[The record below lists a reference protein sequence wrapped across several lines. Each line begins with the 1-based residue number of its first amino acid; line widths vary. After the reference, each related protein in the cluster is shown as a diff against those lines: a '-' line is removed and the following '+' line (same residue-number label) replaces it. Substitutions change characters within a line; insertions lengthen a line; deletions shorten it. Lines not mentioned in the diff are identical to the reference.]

1 VNDDLITSFLAA
13 AVRVATP
20 LLLAALGETLA
31 ERGGVINLGIE
42 GAMLTGALGAAI
54 GATAAG
60 PWAGVM
66 VAIAAGTLVAGG
78 FALIAIRTGA
88 DQIITGTA
96 ITLGSVGLTGAVYRR
111 TYGPTGVGLSLPTFP
126 VAPIPGIS
134 SIPWVGQALFQQSVL
149 TYAGYLAVPLLWWLI
164 YRTPWGLRLR
174 ACGES
179 ATDARAAGVNVERT
193 RTIGTLIGGSFAGL
207 AGASL
212 VLAQVGTFA
221 EKMTAGRGFIAIAI
235 VVLGAWNPVRVFG
248 AALFFGAA
256 MALQFLFQSLQ
267 VGIPY
272 QLFLALP
279 YLLTLLVLAGAVG
292 RTRGPAEL
300 NRSPQGQDRS

>member
-1 VNDDLITSFLAA
+1 V
-13 AVRVATP
+13 VPVP
-20 LLLAALGETLA
+20 
-31 ERGGVINLGIE
+31 
-42 GAMLTGALGAAI
+42 
-54 GATAAG
+54 
-60 PWAGVM
+60 
-66 VAIAAGTLVAGG
+66 
-78 FALIAIRTGA
+78 
-88 DQIITGTA
+88 
-96 ITLGSVGLTGAVYRR
+96 GL
-111 TYGPTGVGLSLPTFP
+111 
-126 VAPIPGIS
+126 S
-134 SIPWVGQALFQQSVL
+134 SIPFVGQALFRQSLL
-149 TYAGYLAVPLLWWLI
+149 TYAGYFAAPLLWWLI
-164 YRTPWGLRLR
+164 YRTRWGLRLR

-179 ATDARAAGVNVERT
+179 AADARAAGVKVERT
-193 RTIGTLIGGSFAGL
+193 RTIGTLIGGAFAGL

-235 VVLGAWNPVRVFG
+235 VVLGGWNPARVFG

-292 RTRGPAEL
+292 RSRAPAEL
-300 NRSPQGQDRS
+300 GRSPRD